1 MSLTGPEIASADGQ
15 LALKPVSRARAW
27 RSISFVAVFWT
38 AVVLN
43 GTVMFWLWLRDGGI
57 TNVNS
62 APALWTSAGRVTGL
76 LGAYLLLLQVLLLA
90 RLPPLER
97 SVGFDRLTV
106 WHRRNAKLVMI
117 LVVAHVV
124 LITIGYAGTVHIS
137 IFSQYSDLLS
147 SYPGMITATVG
158 TGLMIVI
165 FASSLVI
172 VRRRLRYESWYAL
185 HLFTYASIYLA
196 YLHQIPTGNEF
207 AASTVQSDWWL
218 SLYIA
223 SGVLLIVFRLVR
235 PGIRMWRHRLRVV
248 AVERESPS
256 AVSIW
261 LEGSRLDQL
270 GAQPGQFMLWRFLTG
285 DRWWQSHPF
294 SLSAAPTD
302 SRLRIT
308 VRAAGDFSAG
318 LADVPVGTL
327 VLAEGPYG
335 RFLGSRRRRQR
346 VTLIGGGI
354 GISPLRALLE
364 ELTAP
369 PGFITVIQRNIS
381 AQDRALAD
389 EVDELARERG
399 AVVHH
404 VIGDHRDP
412 DGLHQ
417 LTPERL
423 HELVPHIEDND
434 VFLCGPPAMM
444 DTTHDSLIAAGVP
457 SSQIHSE
464 RFALAM

>member
-1 MSLTGPEIASADGQ
+1 MELTGPDIASGPGRLANYTAD
-15 LALKPVSRARAW
+15 RARTLRAG
-27 RSISFVAVFWT
+27 SVVAIFWT

-43 GTVMFWLWLRDGGI
+43 GAAMFWVWLRDGGI

-62 APALWTSAGRVTGL
+62 APDLWTSAGRVTGL

-97 SVGFDRLTV
+97 SVGFDRLSV
-106 WHRRNAKLVMI
+106 WHRRNAKVVLG

-124 LITIGYAGTVHIS
+124 LITLGYAGTIHVS
-137 IFSQYSDLLS
+137 LFSEYSDFLS

-158 TGLMIVI
+158 TGLMIAI
-165 FASSLVI
+165 FVSSLVI

-196 YLHQIPTGNEF
+196 YLHQIPSGNEF
-207 AASTVQSDWWL
+207 VASTVQSDWWL

-223 SGVLLIVFRLVR
+223 SAVLLIVFRFAR

-248 AVERESPS
+248 AVERESPT

-261 LEGSRLDQL
+261 LEGSKLEAL
-270 GAQPGQFMLWRFLTG
+270 GAQPGQFMLWRFMTKG
-285 DRWWQSHPF
+285 RWWQSHPF
-294 SLSAAPTD
+294 SLSAVPTD

-318 LADVPVGTL
+318 LAEVPVGTL

-335 RFLGSRRRRQR
+335 RFVGSRRHRQR

-364 ELTAP
+364 EMTAP
-369 PGFITVIQRNIS
+369 PGFITVIHRNMS
-381 AQDRALAD
+381 AQDRALAE
-389 EVDELARERG
+389 EVDRLARERG

-412 DGLHQ
+412 DAADQ
-417 LTPERL
+417 LSPAHLR
-423 HELVPHIEDND
+423 ELVPHIEDSD

-444 DTTHDSLIAAGVP
+444 DNTHNSLIAAGVP